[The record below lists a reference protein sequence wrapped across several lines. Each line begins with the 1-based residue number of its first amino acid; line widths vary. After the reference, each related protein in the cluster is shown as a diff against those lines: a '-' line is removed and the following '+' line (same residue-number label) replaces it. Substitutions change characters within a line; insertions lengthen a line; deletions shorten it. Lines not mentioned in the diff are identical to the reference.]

1 MYDDGNIKAGHPERE
16 PYGQREQHDDQRG
29 AAAAAANGMAVCK
42 SNDLWLEDLVI
53 QSLFIENGGV
63 FVIHALSPLP

>member
-1 MYDDGNIKAGHPERE
+1 MYDDGNIKAGHLERE
-16 PYGQREQHDDQRG
+16 PYSQRKQHDYQRG

-42 SNDLWLEDLVI
+42 GDDLGLEDLVI

-63 FVIHALSPLP
+63 FVIHVLSPLP

>member
-1 MYDDGNIKAGHPERE
+1 MYDDGHVKAGHLKRQ
-16 PYGQREQHDDQRG
+16 PYSQREQHDYQRC
-29 AAAAAANGMAVCK
+29 AAAAAANGMPVCK
-42 SNDLWLEDLVI
+42 GNDLGLEDLVI